1 MKNTRPDPCINYS
14 CKMEDTMPKVLIVE
28 DDEVYRR
35 FLESV
40 LSKAGY
46 EIVGSVNG
54 GHAAIESASKSEPEI
69 VILDIQLGNS
79 IDGVE
84 TARRLRAFTDIPIIF
99 ISSYD
104 SDTFVEKTREVHAA
118 GCLVKPIKLPD
129 LEVTIQS
136 ALTRYQY
143 EKHLK
148 TEEAFANQARK
159 METVGLFAGGIAHE
173 FNSLLTVMLGY
184 AKFGQKQVPPE
195 SPALV
200 TFKEIYETARKASN
214 LTRQLLAFSS
224 HQMYELVKTDVK
236 ELVRRSIQF
245 AKAYIGSD
253 MEVVEEFE
261 ESAMVIMADPPHL
274 EQALVNIYRNAREAM
289 PDGGNMVVSCQR
301 RSPDHCRR
309 HQGSPGR
316 DNWVC
321 ISVKD
326 TGIGMDRKD
335 LEKVFDPF
343 YTTKPRGEGAGLGLS
358 VAHGVVK
365 QHHGIIQ
372 IESEKNMGTQVNIF
386 IPLEAAIRIEK
397 PASSVLAHKGTI
409 LIAEDTELL
418 KKMLNTIL
426 TDLGYDI
433 LLASDGEEAIRV
445 FRQNADK
452 IQVVLL
458 DMVMPKK
465 TGREVYEILAPE
477 ANHAK
482 FLLSSGYT
490 TDSDILAF
498 ARANR
503 IELIPKPY
511 DPDDLARKIQALVN
525 QKN

>member
-1 MKNTRPDPCINYS
+1 
-14 CKMEDTMPKVLIVE
+14 
-28 DDEVYRR
+28 
-35 FLESV
+35 
-40 LSKAGY
+40 
-46 EIVGSVNG
+46 
-54 GHAAIESASKSEPEI
+54 
-69 VILDIQLGNS
+69 
-79 IDGVE
+79 
-84 TARRLRAFTDIPIIF
+84 
-99 ISSYD
+99 
-104 SDTFVEKTREVHAA
+104 
-118 GCLVKPIKLPD
+118 
-129 LEVTIQS
+129 
-136 ALTRYQY
+136 
-143 EKHLK
+143 
-148 TEEAFANQARK
+148 
-159 METVGLFAGGIAHE
+159 
-173 FNSLLTVMLGY
+173 
-184 AKFGQKQVPPE
+184 
-195 SPALV
+195 
-200 TFKEIYETARKASN
+200 
-214 LTRQLLAFSS
+214 
-224 HQMYELVKTDVK
+224 
-236 ELVRRSIQF
+236 
-245 AKAYIGSD
+245 
-253 MEVVEEFE
+253 
-261 ESAMVIMADPPHL
+261 
-274 EQALVNIYRNAREAM
+274 
-289 PDGGNMVVSCQR
+289 MVVSCQR